1 MTIGRIYDKTRSAG
15 RCRKISIESKL
26 FPSLERKLAQNLSG
40 EVFFLLLPAFDAVC
54 DENIHLM
61 TICFSNPSRF
71 IKRKGERER
80 RELNEKHL
88 NKSSEKVERK
98 ASGVG
103 GGGK

>member
-1 MTIGRIYDKTRSAG
+1 MTIGRIYDKTRS

-71 IKRKGERER
+71 IKRER

>member
-1 MTIGRIYDKTRSAG
+1 M
-15 RCRKISIESKL
+15 
-26 FPSLERKLAQNLSG
+26 
-40 EVFFLLLPAFDAVC
+40 LPAFDAVRN
-54 DENIHLM
+54 ENIHLM
-61 TICFSNPSRF
+61 TICFSNPSSF

-98 ASGVG
+98 ANVVD